1 MLNTGRGVTRCRVI
15 LIFLL
20 GTRAEAVI
28 LYE

>member
-1 MLNTGRGVTRCRVI
+1 MLNTGRAATRCRVI
-15 LIFLL
+15 LIYHL